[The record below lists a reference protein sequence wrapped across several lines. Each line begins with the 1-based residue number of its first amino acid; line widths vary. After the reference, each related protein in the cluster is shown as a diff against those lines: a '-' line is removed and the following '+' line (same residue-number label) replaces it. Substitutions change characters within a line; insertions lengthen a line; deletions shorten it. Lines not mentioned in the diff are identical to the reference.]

1 MSEQDSAEKTE
12 KATSHKVRE
21 ARKKGM
27 VAKSLDISSLLIMA
41 AGLLLMYAIGESLIM
56 RSFLLG
62 REIFLKAGRLDFQI
76 ENLMQ
81 WIEWVFSQGL
91 FILAAYVAPL
101 MLVAVLSSW
110 LQTGPVFSV
119 FSLKPNFKKLN
130 PVEGFKRIF
139 STRLLVELVKS
150 LLKIS
155 IFGTAIYFTYME
167 YMPAYMGLM
176 NRSSNAYPG
185 IFLSTAGVL
194 IFRILLSLVLIAF
207 VDLLFSRWDYQK
219 KLRMSKKELKDEHK
233 RYEGDPLIRQK
244 RREIAKELLGRSKSP
259 GNVASADVVSA
270 RDHKPV

>member
-1 MSEQDSAEKTE
+1 
-12 KATSHKVRE
+12 
-21 ARKKGM
+21 M

-139 STRLLVELVKS
+139 SIRLLVE
-150 LLKIS
+150 
-155 IFGTAIYFTYME
+155 
-167 YMPAYMGLM
+167 
-176 NRSSNAYPG
+176 
-185 IFLSTAGVL
+185 
-194 IFRILLSLVLIAF
+194 
-207 VDLLFSRWDYQK
+207 
-219 KLRMSKKELKDEHK
+219 DEHK
-233 RYEGDPLIRQK
+233 RYEGDPLVRQK
-244 RREIAKELLGRSKSP
+244 QSAWDDGEKQLRRYQCDCTGGRKGQGS
-259 GNVASADVVSA
+259 GGIY
-270 RDHKPV
+270 R